1 MAFLA
6 AILQCTLEPADET
19 AHDFS
24 GTRVSGLV
32 GLVAT
37 PAKAEEKDYGVM
49 TAKPYRAEIQ
59 RGQQRLAKF
68 LSRLNPKR
76 KALLD
81 QTPYVAVEVY
91 VLTAGEVP
99 GLTTRLGHRVRRFG
113 SVRPGHS
120 SGANVQVQFL
130 LIYDSRTQKLVGDD
144 GVLVT
149 DTPSKN
155 KVGLF
160 EGTRAVYIGTGS

>member
-1 MAFLA
+1 MKHLKISLVFGFLFLSVVA
-6 AILQCTLEPADET
+6 AI
-19 AHDFS
+19 S
-24 GTRVSGLV
+24 
-32 GLVAT
+32 
-37 PAKAEEKDYGVM
+37 AKADDKDYGVM
-49 TAKPYRAEIQ
+49 TAKPYRAEIE

-68 LSRLNPKR
+68 LSRLNPKL

-81 QTPYVAVEVY
+81 KTPNVAVEVY

-99 GLTTRLGHRVRRFG
+99 GLTERLGTG
-113 SVRPGHS
+113 SVRSGQFSQDIS

-130 LIYDSRTQKLVGDD
+130 LIFDSRTQKLVDED

-149 DTPSKN
+149 DTPGKN

-160 EGTRAVYIGTGS
+160 EGTPAVYVGTGW

>member
-1 MAFLA
+1 MKHLTISLVLGFLF
-6 AILQCTLEPADET
+6 L
-19 AHDFS
+19 S
-24 GTRVSGLV
+24 S
-32 GLVAT
+32 VAVV

-49 TAKPYRAEIQ
+49 TAKPYRAEVQ
-59 RGQQRLAKF
+59 RGQERLAKF
-68 LSRLNPKR
+68 LSRLNPKLR
-76 KALLD
+76 ALLD

-99 GLTTRLGHRVRRFG
+99 GLTERLGTG
-113 SVRPGHS
+113 SVRS
-120 SGANVQVQFL
+120 SQFAQDIESGANVQVQFL

-149 DTPSKN
+149 DTPPRN

-160 EGTRAVYIGTGS
+160 EGTRAVYVGTGW